1 MKIQFWKPDE
11 RSFNETSIEE
21 MTRTCGQRSLVLAKL
36 SVIARDLGFFI
47 PEFLVIS
54 TGFAHEIN
62 ERYEETGGDE
72 EIRSYLALSEKR
84 VNAYRALLEPY
95 LPEIVSA
102 IRTVTDANPILRGS
116 SSLEGSNS
124 LSFAGV
130 CKTVIPPRD
139 IGLEDYVKFGVARVL
154 AGSFTPYANYYL
166 SHHNIHPTG
175 RDVGLMAMKLVATPI
190 IHAAA
195 YAYPDELRVRYFLN
209 PIVGSPYVGGHE
221 MILMRD
227 GLLSA
232 TLPNHAEDFRAT
244 WHHIASVLWNL
255 QDNFYGE
262 PVPVDVE
269 FLVDEDGGKNVL
281 HIVQMRPVSRPHE
294 RNYLQACS
302 LMGVPKKAQGNIVI
316 PPSHL
321 YHSVGEVGAGVV
333 IDVRDATRLS
343 DLRIMID
350 GISHPVFLVSHDKG
364 EGTFGFL
371 KALPHHVHNGVVIIA
386 HPEHREHDHLQYS
399 VYEDRRLNM
408 VIHCDERMLT
418 SITNGDRIEVTSNG
432 NTASLNIKEK

>member
-11 RSFNETSIEE
+11 RSFNETSIQE
-21 MTRTCGQRSLVLAKL
+21 MARTCGQRSSVLAKL
-36 SVIARDLGFFI
+36 SVIARDLGFSI
-47 PEFLVIS
+47 PEFLVITTS
-54 TGFAHEIN
+54 FAHEVN

-72 EIRSYLALSEKR
+72 DARGYLALSEKR
-84 VNAYRALLEPY
+84 VNAYRVLLEPY
-95 LPEIVSA
+95 LPEIISA
-102 IRTVTDANPILRGS
+102 IKTVTDANPILRGS

-130 CKTVIPPRD
+130 CKTVIPLRD

-166 SHHNIHPTG
+166 SHHNIHSTS

-195 YAYPDELRVRYFLN
+195 YTYPDELRVRYFLN
-209 PIVGSPYVGGHE
+209 PIVGSPYIGGHE
-221 MILMRD
+221 MILRRD
-227 GLLSA
+227 GLLST
-232 TLPNHAEDFRAT
+232 TLPNHAEDLKAT

-255 QDNFYGE
+255 HDNFYGE

-269 FLVDEDGGKNVL
+269 FLVDQDGEKNVL

-302 LMGVPKKAQGNIVI
+302 LRRVLKKTQGNIVI

-321 YHSVGEVGAGVV
+321 YHSVGELEDGVV
-333 IDVRDATRLS
+333 IDMRDATRLS
-343 DLRIMID
+343 DLGVMID
-350 GISHPVFLVSHDKG
+350 GISHPVFLVSHDRG
-364 EGTFGFL
+364 DGTFGFL
-371 KALPHHVHNGVVIIA
+371 KALPHHVRNGVVLIA
-386 HPEHREHDHLQYS
+386 HPEYREHDHLQYS
-399 VYEDRRLNM
+399 VYEDRRLDM
-408 VIHCDERMLT
+408 VIHCDERMLADIT
-418 SITNGDRIEVTSNG
+418 SGDRIEVTSNG